1 MNFINKI
8 KNILFNPNECWVEFA
23 REKGIKETL
32 KYLAILTLISINVT
46 FIVNIIILKFAPQE
60 KITSPLNILHNTLNL
75 PLSFVFYLIIIVIY
89 LLLFVGLIL
98 NSFIIYVFVKIFK
111 GEGGFAETYK
121 AIGYSITPYF
131 LLGSIPII
139 NWFTGL
145 YVFYLQL
152 VGLSKLHKMS
162 LGKAAIISFIL
173 TNLFLYGVLFIIS
186 FFKILLQLTD
196 FKI

>member
-23 REKGIKETL
+23 KEKGIKETL

-46 FIVNIIILKFAPQE
+46 FIVNIIILKFVPQE
-60 KITSPLNILHNTLNL
+60 RITSLLNTLHSILNL
-75 PLSFVFYLIIIVIY
+75 PLSFIFYLIIIFIY

-98 NSFIIYVFVKIFK
+98 NSFIIHLFVKIFK

-131 LLGSIPII
+131 LLGAMPII

-145 YVFYLQL
+145 YVIYLQL

-162 LGKAAIISFIL
+162 LGKALLSYLLADL
-173 TNLFLYGVLFIIS
+173 LLYGGFFIV
-186 FFKILLQLTD
+186 FTFKFLL
-196 FKI
+196 